1 MDKDCVVAIPARD
14 EEASIK
20 SCLEALDAQE
30 GARFSHIVVLVNSS
44 TDATASAAQA
54 VRLSPETQLHVI
66 ERTLPEGQANAGF
79 ARRLAM
85 EEAAALAGPSGVL
98 LTTDADGEVD
108 ADWLAANLAALRQGA
123 DAVAGW
129 VELHP
134 IDWGHIPTQLH
145 EDDARECAYDA
156 LCDEIH
162 ARLDPDPADPFPRHT
177 QHSEASIAVTAAAF
191 ARCGGVPAVPSAEDR
206 ALIGALR
213 RVDARIRHALGVH
226 VTVSGRIEGRTPGGM
241 ADTIRRR
248 LSGPDEFL
256 DPRLE
261 PAADCARRAAGR
273 AGLRRTYEE
282 ADADT
287 LSLATE
293 LGLSQDHLG
302 RLLRQKYFGAAWEA
316 VEVASPLFR
325 RRQVRVADLPGQ
337 MAAAEA
343 ILEQLRPM
351 PLSDRQVGTEA
362 SLPELRKHMHGR
374 RVCGWPSLRWES
386 DL

>member
-1 MDKDCVVAIPARD
+1 MNRECVVAIPARD
-14 EEASIK
+14 EEGSIK

-30 GARFSHIVVLVNSS
+30 EVRFSHIVVLVNNA
-44 TDATASAAQA
+44 TDATASAARA
-54 VRLSPETQLHVI
+54 VRLNPETQLHVI

-85 EEAAALAGPSGVL
+85 EEAVALAGPTGVL

-129 VELHP
+129 IELHP
-134 IDWGHIPTQLH
+134 IDWGRIPTRLH

-177 QHSEASIAVTAAAF
+177 RHSGASIAITAAAF

-206 ALIGALR
+206 ALISALR
-213 RVDARIRHALGVH
+213 RVDARIRHAPGVH
-226 VTVSGRIEGRTPGGM
+226 VTVSGRIEGRAPGGM

-248 LSGPDEFL
+248 LSRPDEFL

-273 AGLRRTYEE
+273 ASLRRAYEE
-282 ADADT
+282 PDADM
-287 LSLATE
+287 LSLAIE
-293 LGLSQDHLG
+293 LGLSQDRLS
-302 RLLRQKYFGAAWEA
+302 RLLRQEYFGAAWEA
-316 VEVASPLFR
+316 VEVASHLLR
-325 RRQVRVADLPGQ
+325 RRQVRVGDLPGQ

-343 ILEQLRPM
+343 ILAQLRPM
-351 PLSDRQVGTEA
+351 PLSDRPAETE
-362 SLPELRKHMHGR
+362 LPL
-374 RVCGWPSLRWES
+374 P
-386 DL
+386 